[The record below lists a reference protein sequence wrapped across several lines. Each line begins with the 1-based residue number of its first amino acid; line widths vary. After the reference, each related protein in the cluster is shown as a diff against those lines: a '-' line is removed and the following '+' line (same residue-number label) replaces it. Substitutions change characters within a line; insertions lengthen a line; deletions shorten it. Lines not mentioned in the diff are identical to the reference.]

1 MFGRKKKEIN
11 TEELVLTNN
20 TPDNSHA
27 IKYVADNVIRYQKA
41 LVANE
46 VDSLSAIH
54 DVEDTFT
61 EIMQKDDELKSEL
74 LNFEEVFSNVSDS
87 AGKFENV
94 RTDILG
100 SVEQAQ
106 VKMRD
111 LMENSASVK
120 NEFAQMQREFETFK
134 DSVSEISEYMKQIV
148 GIASQTNLLA
158 LNASIEAAR
167 AGEAGRGFA
176 VVAEEVKKLADEIR
190 ILTEEVNKSLA
201 SVDEESTNLSEK
213 MEGSISALDR
223 SIAETEESY
232 SSFDDIVASTNGT
245 DAVQQEI
252 SDAAGTAA
260 VELKRLESDFDSLNS
275 QYDTLLNK
283 LDRVNDLGTTKS
295 GIFESID
302 NLLTQISP
310 MMH

>member
-1 MFGRKKKEIN
+1 MFGMKKKEVSTVESVK
-11 TEELVLTNN
+11 TEKA
-20 TPDNSHA
+20 PDNSHA
-27 IKYVADNVIRYQKA
+27 IKYIADNVMKYQKA
-41 LVANE
+41 LVTNE

-54 DVEDTFT
+54 DVEDTFS

-74 LNFEEVFSNVSDS
+74 LNFEDVFANVSDS

-94 RTDILG
+94 RTDILS

-106 VKMRD
+106 TKMRD
-111 LMENSASVK
+111 LKENSASVK
-120 NEFAQMQREFETFK
+120 NDFTQMQKEFEIFR

-167 AGEAGRGFA
+167 AGDAGRGFA

-201 SVDEESTNLSEK
+201 NVDKESASLSER
-213 MEGSISALDR
+213 MSESVNALDR
-223 SIAETEESY
+223 SIEETDESY
-232 SSFDDIVASTNGT
+232 SSFDDIVATANGT

-252 SDAAGTAA
+252 SDAAETAA
-260 VELKRLESDFDSLNS
+260 TELKKLENDFDSLNS
-275 QYDTLLNK
+275 QYDILLGK
-283 LDRVNDLGTTKS
+283 LEKVNDLGTTKS
-295 GIFESID
+295 GIFERMD
-302 NLLTQISP
+302 DLLSQIAP
-310 MMH
+310 LMK